1 MYRGILTRM
10 IEVKQEIPVKWIEK
24 QINHSTG
31 MEHAMWKKLLRRW
44 ENEQMRKYV
53 KGLDNDN
60 K

>member
-1 MYRGILTRM
+1 MM
-10 IEVKQEIPVKWIEK
+10 IETKQEIPIKWIEK
-24 QINHSTG
+24 QIKHSSG
-31 MEHAMWKKLLRRW
+31 MEHAMWTKLLRRW

>member
-1 MYRGILTRM
+1 M
-10 IEVKQEIPVKWIEK
+10 IETKQEIPIKWIEK

>member
-1 MYRGILTRM
+1 M
-10 IEVKQEIPVKWIEK
+10 INTKPDIPVKWIEK
-24 QINHSTG
+24 QIKHSIG
-31 MEHAMWKKLLRRW
+31 MEHAMWTKLLRMW